1 MHKTIYIFSLIVAF
15 FISFKALSLT
25 SSPYL
30 IANSAMLL
38 HDYQSAHIYY
48 QNIEN
53 KNMSLNDLE
62 KKLVAL
68 INNDNLNMATK
79 IAKKILN
86 KNKSIKEAWLV
97 LLTHAYINNY
107 SDYLKEFNK
116 IKNNYDLK
124 IVELVFMDNNQL
136 YKNQNIIAQSFFSI
150 AYNGLSDDSSIIQ
163 NYDYLLFYLSLSSLI
178 DKDFEEAYFYSA
190 LLYQQL
196 NYFQKA
202 EQLFKKINNNHP
214 LYLESQKNIAINKSL
229 QNNFFEAEKNLLLLI
244 KSNSKNN
251 DLLITLADLYK
262 KNLRY
267 EDAIKYYS
275 KVLIDNNLE
284 NSLKWRL
291 FYMLGIC
298 YERTSKWSLAE
309 ENFLKSLEINP
320 ESPQVLNY
328 LAYGWIER
336 NIFIDRSL
344 DMLKKAYK
352 KNPDSHYILDS
363 LAWAYY
369 KKNDLSMASQLMEQ
383 VLDMAPGEAVSIDHL
398 GDIYLAMNRKR
409 EAIFMWRQAIDLANP
424 GDLNIEEVLKKIEKY
439 NAG

>member
-136 YKNQNIIAQSFFSI
+136 YKNQNIIAQSF
-150 AYNGLSDDSSIIQ
+150 
-163 NYDYLLFYLSLSSLI
+163 
-178 DKDFEEAYFYSA
+178 
-190 LLYQQL
+190 
-196 NYFQKA
+196 
-202 EQLFKKINNNHP
+202 
-214 LYLESQKNIAINKSL
+214 
-229 QNNFFEAEKNLLLLI
+229 
-244 KSNSKNN
+244 
-251 DLLITLADLYK
+251 
-262 KNLRY
+262 
-267 EDAIKYYS
+267 
-275 KVLIDNNLE
+275 
-284 NSLKWRL
+284 
-291 FYMLGIC
+291 
-298 YERTSKWSLAE
+298 
-309 ENFLKSLEINP
+309 
-320 ESPQVLNY
+320 
-328 LAYGWIER
+328 
-336 NIFIDRSL
+336 
-344 DMLKKAYK
+344 
-352 KNPDSHYILDS
+352 
-363 LAWAYY
+363 
-369 KKNDLSMASQLMEQ
+369 
-383 VLDMAPGEAVSIDHL
+383 
-398 GDIYLAMNRKR
+398 
-409 EAIFMWRQAIDLANP
+409 
-424 GDLNIEEVLKKIEKY
+424 
-439 NAG
+439 